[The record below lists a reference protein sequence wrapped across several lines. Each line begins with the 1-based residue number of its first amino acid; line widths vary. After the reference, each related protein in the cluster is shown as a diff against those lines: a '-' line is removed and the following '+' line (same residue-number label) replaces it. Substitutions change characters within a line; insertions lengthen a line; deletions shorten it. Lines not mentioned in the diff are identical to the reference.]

1 MLAGCSPSGFDPVHR
16 YGGSVRRD
24 WRLFGVAATLLAGAV
39 VVSQSEPSTA
49 AASCAPSPSGA
60 AELNQW
66 FGSPGLGAV
75 TGQEGYGGG
84 DYPHAYALPDGRVL
98 WLFQDLHFSNDNTL
112 GATDAAHNA
121 GLVQSGSCFTIL
133 GSRGGDYVGDS
144 ETFDSRRWFW
154 PLDGEMGRDGRLWVF
169 FVEMENPSGKGAGVG
184 ALPTGT
190 WLARIDPSSLAV
202 ESFERAPDGGAGLF
216 GWSVASDDRWSYL
229 FGHCYR
235 QFLTDAPSTA
245 AFDPACMPHTYV
257 ARVPLG
263 DFLAQPEYWTGSGWS
278 IHGVPAPVLSRGHA
292 NPMSV
297 QWFGDTWVSV
307 TKIDDWWGASLIV
320 DRASAPQGP
329 WETVR
334 TVNVVGDRKCD
345 QCGNYGA
352 SLLPWLDAQGAMT
365 VAMSN
370 GAPFE
375 LWRAN
380 ASLYR
385 PTFYSFAVPAA
396 TAPLAAAAPPKFPVP
411 AGDAG
416 FSAVDPV
423 RLVDTRNNGQPFPRL
438 TAGDTV
444 RLDLRD
450 VAPPGTT
457 AVALNLTTAHSDD
470 GFVTVHACSSPRP
483 ETSNLNP
490 SPNGVV
496 TNSTIVPIGDG
507 EVCFWSYGATDL
519 VVDLNGWLSTSS
531 DVGLEPVTA
540 RRLVD
545 TRSGLGGSTR
555 LAADQT
561 IVVPVVPAG
570 SPVTAVQ
577 LNLTAVQPGADG
589 FVTAWPC
596 GTPLPTVSNLNP
608 AAGVTRPNLVNV
620 RVGEDGT
627 VCLYTKSETDLLV
640 DLLAE
645 YRPDAPA
652 RFAAI
657 DPLRIL
663 DTRRDPR
670 PAHAGQSV
678 VVALGDAVAAQV
690 NVTATN
696 TAAPGFMTVYPCLA
710 GPLPTAS
717 NLNFGAAESTAN
729 SALMRP
735 GRGYGCVWASTTAD
749 VVVDVFGVWS

>member
-1 MLAGCSPSGFDPVHR
+1 M
-16 YGGSVRRD
+16 
-24 WRLFGVAATLLAGAV
+24 AAALLTGAV
-39 VVSQSEPSTA
+39 AVSRTTSTTA
-49 AASCAPSPSGA
+49 AADCVPSPSGA
-60 AELNQW
+60 AALNQW
-66 FGSPGLGAV
+66 FAAPGLGAV
-75 TGQEGYGGG
+75 SGQEGYGGG

-98 WLFQDLHFSNDNTL
+98 WLFQDLHFSNDETL

-121 GLVQSGSCFTIL
+121 GLVQSGGCFRIL
-133 GSRGGDYVGDS
+133 GGRGRDYVGDS
-144 ETFDSRRWFW
+144 ETTDSRRWFW

-169 FVEMENPSGKGAGVG
+169 FVEMDNPRGTGAAEG
-184 ALPTGT
+184 ALPAGT
-190 WLARIDPSSLAV
+190 WLARIDPGSLAV
-202 ESFERAPDGGAGLF
+202 ESFERAPDGGTGLF

-235 QFLTDAPSTA
+235 QFTTGDASVA
-245 AFDPACMPHTYV
+245 AFDATCMPHTTL

-263 DFLAQPEYWTGSGWS
+263 DFLAQPEFWTGSGWS
-278 IHGVPAPVLSRGHA
+278 AHGVAAPVSSRGYA

-307 TKIDDWWGASLIV
+307 TKLDDWWGASLFI
-320 DRASAPQGP
+320 DRAPTPQGP
-329 WETVR
+329 WEEVR
-334 TVNVVGDRKCD
+334 RINVAGDRRCGE
-345 QCGNYGA
+345 CGNYGA

-370 GAPFE
+370 GAPYE

-380 ASLYR
+380 AALYR
-385 PTFYSFAVPAA
+385 PSFYSFAVPTAS
-396 TAPLAAAAPPKFPVP
+396 APLAAATPPRFPSP
-411 AGDAG
+411 AGNAG
-416 FSAVDPV
+416 FAAVDPV
-423 RLVDTRNNGQPFPRL
+423 RLVDTRDHEPPFLPL
-438 TAGDTV
+438 IPGGTIH
-444 RLDLRD
+444 LDLRQI
-450 VAPPGTT
+450 APPGTT
-457 AVALNLTTAHSDD
+457 AVALNLTSAHSDD
-470 GFVTVHACSSPRP
+470 GYITAHPCSSPRP

-490 SPNGVV
+490 APNIVV

-507 EVCFWSYGATDL
+507 EVCFWSYAATDL
-519 VVDLNGWLSTSS
+519 IVDLNGWLTTTSN
-531 DVGLEPVTA
+531 VGLQPVPA

-545 TRSGLGGSTR
+545 TRSGQGGSTR

-577 LNLTAVQPGADG
+577 LNLTAVQPAADG

-620 RVGEDGT
+620 RVGENGT

-645 YRPDAPA
+645 YRPGATA
-652 RFAAI
+652 RFATI
-657 DPLRIL
+657 DPQRVL
-663 DTRRDPR
+663 DTRREPR
-670 PAHAGQSV
+670 PGHAGQSV
-678 VVALGDAVAAQV
+678 VVAVGNAVAAQV

-696 TAAPGFMTVYPCLA
+696 TTAPGFMTVYPCLA
-710 GPLPTAS
+710 GALPTAS

-729 SALMRP
+729 AALMRP
-735 GRGYGCVWASTTAD
+735 GRGYGCVWSSAAAD

>member
-1 MLAGCSPSGFDPVHR
+1 M
-16 YGGSVRRD
+16 RRD
-24 WRLFGVAATLLAGAV
+24 WRLFIVTATLLSGAV
-39 VVSQSEPSTA
+39 TVSRAAPATA
-49 AASCAPSPSGA
+49 AGGCVPSASSA

-66 FGSPGLGAV
+66 FASPGLGAV
-75 TGQEGYGGG
+75 GGQEGFGGG

-98 WLFQDLHFSNDNTL
+98 WIFQDLHFSNDETL
-112 GATDAAHNA
+112 GPTDAAHNA
-121 GLVQSGSCFTIL
+121 GLIQSGGCFTIL
-133 GSRGGDYVGDS
+133 GSRGLDYVGDS
-144 ETFDSRRWFW
+144 LTSDSRRWFW

-169 FVEMENPSGKGAGVG
+169 FVEMENPNGGGAGVG

-190 WLARIDPSSLAV
+190 WLARIDPASLAV
-202 ESFERAPDGGAGLF
+202 ESFERAPDGGAGLY

-229 FGHCYR
+229 YGHCYR
-235 QFLTDAPSTA
+235 QFTTGDASVA
-245 AFDPACMPHTYV
+245 AFDATCMPHTYV

-263 DFLAQPEYWTGSGWS
+263 DFLAQPEYWTGAGWS
-278 IHGVPAPVLSRGHA
+278 VHGVAAPVSSRGYA

-307 TKIDDWWGASLIV
+307 TKIDDWWGPSLII
-320 DRASAPQGP
+320 DRAPAPQGP
-329 WETVR
+329 WTTWR

-352 SLLPWLDAQGAMT
+352 SLLPWLDTQGAMT

-385 PTFYSFAVPAA
+385 PTFYSFELPTA
-396 TAPLAAAAPPKFPVP
+396 TTPLAAAAPPRFPLP
-411 AGDAG
+411 AGAAG

-423 RLVDTRNNGQPFPRL
+423 RLVDTRNGQQPYVRL
-438 TAGDTV
+438 TPGGTI
-444 RLDLRD
+444 RLDLRGI
-450 VAPPGTT
+450 APTGTT
-457 AVALNLTTAHSDD
+457 AVALNLTSMNSED
-470 GFVTVHACSSPRP
+470 GFVTAHACASPRP

-490 SPNGVV
+490 APNSVV
-496 TNSTIVPIGDG
+496 TNSTIVPYGDG

-519 VVDLNGWLSTSS
+519 VVDLNGWLTTTS
-531 DVGLEPVTA
+531 DVGLEPVSA

-561 IVVPVVPAG
+561 IVVPVVAAG

-577 LNLTAVQPGADG
+577 LNLTAVQPAVDG

-596 GTPLPTVSNLNP
+596 GKPLPIVSNLNP

-620 RVGEDGT
+620 RVGENGT
-627 VCLYTKSETDLLV
+627 VCLYSKSETDLLV

-645 YRPDAPA
+645 YRPGAAA
-652 RFAAI
+652 RFATI
-657 DPLRIL
+657 DPRRIL
-663 DTRRDPR
+663 DTRREPR
-670 PAHAGQSV
+670 PAHSGQSV
-678 VVALGDAVAAQV
+678 VVALGNAVAAQV

-696 TAAPGFMTVYPCLA
+696 TTAPGFMTVYPCLD
-710 GPLPTAS
+710 GPLPDAS

-735 GRGYGCVWASTTAD
+735 GRGYGCVWSSAAAD